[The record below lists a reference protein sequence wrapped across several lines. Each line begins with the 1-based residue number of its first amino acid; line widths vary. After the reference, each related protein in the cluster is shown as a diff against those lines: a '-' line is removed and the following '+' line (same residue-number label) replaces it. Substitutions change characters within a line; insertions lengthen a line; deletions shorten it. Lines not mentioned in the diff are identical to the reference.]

1 MMFIR
6 MRFFSFVFI
15 LGCLAGCSNY
25 KAGYPID
32 RACFKTVFVLPAKTH
47 ALAAQM
53 SGVLSQQ
60 IRENILRHGT
70 LKLAK
75 TIEAADVV
83 LETEIT
89 NYGRSIGTVDEYD
102 TDVAKTLSLNASVK
116 CSLYNHQGRFFFKDQ
131 SFSASVSINATDSAQ
146 LIEYQRMPQLTR
158 EIAQKIAMC
167 IANLEGQ

>member
-1 MMFIR
+1 
-6 MRFFSFVFI
+6 MRIYFFSLTVLI
-15 LGCLAGCSNY
+15 SCLAGCSNY
-25 KAGYPID
+25 KVGYPID
-32 RACFKTVFVLPAKTH
+32 RTNLKTVFVLPAKTR

-60 IRENILRHGT
+60 IRENILRCGT

-75 TIEAADVV
+75 NIEAADAV

-89 NYGRSIGTVDEYD
+89 DYGRSIGTVEEYD

-116 CSLYNHQGRFFFKDQ
+116 CSLYDHKGNYFFKDQ

-146 LIEYQRMPQLTR
+146 LIEYQRIPQLTR
-158 EIAQKIAMC
+158 EIAQKITLF
-167 IANLEGQ
+167 IANIKAQ

>member
-1 MMFIR
+1 MFMHI
-6 MRFFSFVFI
+6 RFFSFVFV
-15 LGCLAGCSNY
+15 LGCLMGCSNY

-32 RACFKTVFVLPAKTH
+32 RTRLKTVFVLPAKTR

-60 IRENILRHGT
+60 MREMILRYGA

-116 CSLYNHQGRFFFKDQ
+116 CSLYNHQGKVFFKDQ
-131 SFSASVSINATDSAQ
+131 SFSASININASDSAQ

-158 EIAQKIAMC
+158 ELAQKIAMY
-167 IANLEGQ
+167 IANLEVQ

>member
-1 MMFIR
+1 MHIKIFIISV
-6 MRFFSFVFI
+6 FFSF
-15 LGCLAGCSNY
+15 LAGCSNY

-32 RACFKTVFVLPAKTH
+32 HTNLRTIFVLPAKTH

-60 IRENILRHGT
+60 IRETILRCGT
-70 LKLAK
+70 LKLSK
-75 TIEAADVV
+75 NVEAADVV

-89 NYGRSIGTVDEYD
+89 HYGRSIGTVDEYD

-116 CSLYNHQGRFFFKDQ
+116 CSLYNHQGKYFFKDQ
-131 SFSASVSINATDSAQ
+131 TFSASITINATDSAQ

-158 EIAQKIAMC
+158 EIAQKIAMY
-167 IANLEGQ
+167 ISNMDT

>member
-1 MMFIR
+1 MF
-6 MRFFSFVFI
+6 MYVRFFVYVFV
-15 LGCLAGCSNY
+15 LECLAGCSNY

-32 RACFKTVFVLPAKTH
+32 HSHLKTIFVLPAKTH

-60 IRENILRHGT
+60 IRESILRYGT

-83 LETEIT
+83 LETKIT

-102 TDVAKTLSLNASVK
+102 TDVAKTLSLNASIK

-131 SFSASVSINATDSAQ
+131 DFSASVSINATDSAQ

-158 EIAQKIAMC
+158 EIAQKIAMY
-167 IANLEGQ
+167 IANLEVQ

>member
-1 MMFIR
+1 MRI
-6 MRFFSFVFI
+6 RFFVLMLI
-15 LGCLAGCSNY
+15 LGGLVGCSNY

-32 RACFKTVFVLPAKTH
+32 RTHLKTVFVLPAKTR

-60 IRENILRHGT
+60 MREAILRYGT

-89 NYGRSIGTVDEYD
+89 HYGRSIGTVDEYD

-116 CSLYNHQGRFFFKDQ
+116 CSLYNHQEKVFFKDQ

-158 EIAQKIAMC
+158 ELAQKIAMY
-167 IANLEGQ
+167 IANLEAQ